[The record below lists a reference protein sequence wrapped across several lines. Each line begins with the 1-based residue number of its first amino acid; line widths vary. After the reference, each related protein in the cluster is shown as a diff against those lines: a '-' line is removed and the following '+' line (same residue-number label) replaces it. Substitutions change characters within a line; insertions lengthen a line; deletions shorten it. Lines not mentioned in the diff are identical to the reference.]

1 MAGGSIHAMTT
12 WHPRQNAY
20 RTGPVSWELRNGLH
34 AAPYA
39 TVERVHGRFILCD
52 EIGREIGSY
61 ATGDEAAEVAW
72 ELACAPRSTAEETR
86 VLRHNTSHT
95 ALERTKS
102 PATTSE
108 EG

>member
-1 MAGGSIHAMTT
+1 MT

-39 TVERVHGRFILCD
+39 TVERVHGRYVLRD

-61 ATGDEAAEVAW
+61 ATGDQAAETAW
-72 ELACAPRSTAEETR
+72 ELHCAPRSTAEETR
-86 VLRHNTSHT
+86 VLRLNTSHT
-95 ALERTKS
+95 PHATKNAPPPS
-102 PATTSE
+102 R
-108 EG
+108 